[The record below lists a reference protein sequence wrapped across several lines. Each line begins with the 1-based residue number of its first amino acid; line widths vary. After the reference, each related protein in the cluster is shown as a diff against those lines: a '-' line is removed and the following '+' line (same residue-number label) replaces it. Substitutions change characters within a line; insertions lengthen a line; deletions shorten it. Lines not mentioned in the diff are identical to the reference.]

1 MSSQLTITGLTGV
14 PLVKPGDDLAAIA
27 LAAYAATGLA
37 PADGDVLVVAQKIV
51 SKSEDR
57 IVDVSAVEPSERAIA
72 LAAEVEKDPRLVE
85 VILSESRRIVRH
97 RPNLVIA
104 EHRRGWVMANAGI
117 DHSNVAPSD
126 GSERVL
132 LLPLDPDASAL
143 ALQRRLEEMCGKR
156 LAIVVSDSFGRPFRR
171 GTVGIAL
178 GAAGLPALIDWRGH
192 PDLFGRKLEV
202 TETGFAD
209 EIAAAA
215 SLVQGQ
221 ADEATP
227 IVVVRGLRW
236 SAPDA
241 PARARPLPMI
251 LSSCGSPSPCPLPQW
266 GRGLRRVGEA
276 QPSLTRSW
284 VRGCLKA

>member
-1 MSSQLTITGLTGV
+1 MPSQLTITALTGV
-14 PLVKPGDDLAAIA
+14 PLVQVGDDLGALT
-27 LAAYAATGLA
+27 LAAYRDTGLA
-37 PADGDVLVVAQKIV
+37 PEDGDVLVVAQKIV
-51 SKSEDR
+51 SKAEGR
-57 IVDVSAVEPSERAIA
+57 MVDVSAIEPSPAAIT
-72 LAAEVEKDPRLVE
+72 LAAEVGKDPRFVE
-85 VILSESRRIVRH
+85 VVLSESRRIVRH
-97 RPNLVIA
+97 RANLLIA

-117 DHSNVAPSD
+117 DHSNVAPGD

-132 LLPLDPDASAL
+132 LLPLDPDASAEALRQRL
-143 ALQRRLEEMCGKR
+143 AEATGKR
-156 LAIVVSDSFGRPFRR
+156 LAVIISDSFGRPFRR

-178 GAAGLPALIDWRGH
+178 GAAGLPAVIDWRGH

-227 IVVVRGLRW
+227 IVLVRGLSW

-241 PARARPLPMI
+241 PAAALVRPPEHDLF
-251 LSSCGSPSPCPLPQW
+251 
-266 GRGLRRVGEA
+266 R
-276 QPSLTRSW
+276 
-284 VRGCLKA
+284 

>member
-1 MSSQLTITGLTGV
+1 MTTHLTITGLKGV
-14 PLVKPGDDLAAIA
+14 PLVKPGDDLGAIA
-27 LAAYAATGLA
+27 LAAYAATGLI
-37 PADGDVLVVAQKIV
+37 PESGDVLVVAQKIV
-51 SKSEDR
+51 SKAEGR
-57 IVDVSAVEPSERAIA
+57 MVDVATVEPSEHAIA
-72 LAAEVEKDPRLVE
+72 LAAETAKDPRLIE

-97 RPNLVIA
+97 RPNLLIA

-117 DHSNVAPSD
+117 DHSNVAPDD
-126 GSERVL
+126 GTERVL
-132 LLPLDPDASAL
+132 LLPVDPDGSAHALQQAL
-143 ALQRRLEEMCGKR
+143 AKACGKR
-156 LAIVVSDSFGRPFRR
+156 LAVIISDSFGRPFRR

-227 IVVVRGLRW
+227 IALVRGLTG
-236 SAPDA
+236 SAPEA
-241 PARARPLPMI
+241 PAAALVRPPEHDLF
-251 LSSCGSPSPCPLPQW
+251 
-266 GRGLRRVGEA
+266 R
-276 QPSLTRSW
+276 
-284 VRGCLKA
+284 